1 MAQYSGWRNFWWLNV
16 AMIGATFVAVVV
28 GFPETKWHRAH
39 PDDVLAMTASS
50 VPSSDE
56 KIAEQRIEHA
66 ELDKAVTP
74 GEGVQGLTHA
84 QTAER
89 DPWLHKGSPSKQ
101 QFKLFQP
108 NKCKQHFPIL
118 SYNPSCGLG

>member
-1 MAQYSGWRNFWWLNV
+1 
-16 AMIGATFVAVVV
+16 MIGATFVAVAV

-39 PDDVLAMTASS
+39 PHDVLAMTPS

-56 KIAEQRIEHA
+56 KIAEKRIEHT
-66 ELDKAVTP
+66 ELDKAATP
-74 GEGVQGLTHA
+74 REGLQKLTHA

-108 NKCKQHFPIL
+108 NKSKQPFIVLP
-118 SYNPSCGLG
+118 

>member
-16 AMIGATFVAVVV
+16 AIIGATFVAVAV
-28 GFPETKWHRAH
+28 GFPETKWHRVH
-39 PDDVLAMTASS
+39 PEDVLSVTAPS

-56 KIAEQRIEHA
+56 MIAEKKTEHA
-66 ELDKAVTP
+66 ELAKAASP
-74 GEGVQGLTHA
+74 REGLQELAHA

-108 NKCKQHFPIL
+108 NKRE
-118 SYNPSCGLG
+118 

>member
-16 AMIGATFVAVVV
+16 AMIGATFVAVAV

-39 PDDVLAMTASS
+39 PDDVLTRTNPS

-56 KIAEQRIEHA
+56 KIAEKGIEDA
-66 ELDKAVTP
+66 ELDKAVIP
-74 GEGVQGLTHA
+74 GEGIQELTHA

-108 NKCKQHFPIL
+108 NKRK
-118 SYNPSCGLG
+118 